1 VRRAVA
7 ERYYD
12 NDGHMLTVPAS
23 KHGSGEIL

>member
-1 VRRAVA
+1 VA